1 MARKWMIVS
10 LVIVLALSLSAA
22 AFAQAPAHKI
32 VGSDKGCKMCHN
44 SAAKG
49 AQHKVWM
56 ESGHAKAFAALATP
70 AALEVGKKLG
80 VAEPQ
85 KDPKCLECHTTK
97 GFLKAEAD
105 AGYVEAEGVGC
116 EACHGAGS
124 DYKAMAVMK
133 DKAKAVAAGMV
144 VPDEKTCV
152 KCHNEKSPT
161 YKPFKFAEAWKIV
174 AHPKPAA
181 PATGG

>member
-10 LVIVLALSLSAA
+10 LVSVLVLSLSAA

-32 VGSDKGCKMCHN
+32 VGSEKGCKMCHN
-44 SAAKG
+44 SPAKG
-49 AQHKVWM
+49 AQFKVWS
-56 ESGHAKAFAALATP
+56 ESNHAKAFAVLATP
-70 AALEVGKKLG
+70 AALEAGKKLG
-80 VAEPQ
+80 VTEPQ

-97 GFLKAEAD
+97 AFLKVEAD

-133 DKAKAVAAGMV
+133 DKAKAMAAGLAM
-144 VPDEKTCV
+144 PDAKTCV

-161 YKPFKFAEAWKIV
+161 FKAFDFTAAWKVI
-174 AHPKPAA
+174 AHPYPAKTA
-181 PATGG
+181 G